1 MDVKTNQA
9 MSTENAP
16 KLNLEEKKQMS
27 LQTKLTNIFSS
38 PRDQQKFLNFK
49 GISTIEVQC

>member
-16 KLNLEEKKQMS
+16 KLNLEEKKMS
-27 LQTKLTNIFSS
+27 LQTKLTNIFTS